1 LSYFFSIFPDAA
13 RNTRLRQFVNQFV
26 VPAGLVLL
34 GVLAY
39 KFWA

>member
-1 LSYFFSIFPDAA
+1 LSYFFSIFPDSI
-13 RNTRLRQFVNQFV
+13 RQTRLRQFINQFV

-34 GVLAY
+34 GIVAY